1 MDNPDLEC
9 REILVSQ
16 YLVTSLKSR
25 VVYMHVLS
33 EMPLLEHLAE
43 KHAIK
48 ILFHL
53 QTGQFNRFNDYIFVK
68 IYKIMH

>member
-1 MDNPDLEC
+1 
-9 REILVSQ
+9 
-16 YLVTSLKSR
+16 
-25 VVYMHVLS
+25 MHVLS